1 MKIYAHRGSS
11 IAHPELTMVAYK
23 AALDDGADGFECD
36 VRLTKDNQL
45 VLWHDADMQRIAG
58 NAARIADSTFNEI
71 KSHYPQVITLDQ
83 LLVFARDN
91 KKELAIETKHPVPS
105 ASAVE
110 KKVMH
115 LLGQEKTVADIH
127 LMSFSWLALEI
138 IRKIEPQQKTV
149 ALLHDT
155 FSFAMRRFTSAQSIG
170 PGITAFRQKPHL
182 NQDPRNLFVWTV
194 DDADDMRFCA
204 DNGVDVLITN
214 TPSFAR
220 SVLGYNY

>member
-11 IAHPELTMVAYK
+11 IEHPELTMAAYK
-23 AALDDGADGFECD
+23 AAIDDGADGFECD

-45 VLWHDADMQRIAG
+45 VLWHDADMQRVAG
-58 NAARIADSTFNEI
+58 NSARIADSTFKEI
-71 KSHYPQVITLDQ
+71 KSHYPQATRLEE
-83 LLVFARDN
+83 LLILARDN
-91 KKELAIETKHPVPS
+91 KRELAIETKHPVPS

-110 KKVMH
+110 KGVMR
-115 LLGQEKTVADIH
+115 LLAQEKPVADIH
-127 LMSFSWLALEI
+127 VMSFSWLALEN
-138 IRKIEPQQKTV
+138 IRKIDPAQKTV

-170 PGITAFRQKPHL
+170 PGITAFRKKPHL
-182 NQDPRNLFVWTV
+182 NQDPRNLFIWTV

-214 TPSFAR
+214 TPSYAR
-220 SVLGYNY
+220 SVLGYN

>member
-11 IAHPELTMVAYK
+11 IEHPELTMAAYK
-23 AALDDGADGFECD
+23 AAIDDGADGFECD
-36 VRLTKDNQL
+36 VRLSKDNQL
-45 VLWHDADMQRIAG
+45 ILWHDSDMKRIAG
-58 NAARIADSTFNEI
+58 NTARIADLTLREI
-71 KSHYPQVITLDQ
+71 KDHYRQVMTLEE
-83 LLVFARDN
+83 LLLLARDN

-115 LLGQEKTVADIH
+115 LLQQEKAAADIH
-127 LMSFSWLALEI
+127 VMSFSWLAIENVK
-138 IRKIEPQQKTV
+138 KIDPEQKTV

-155 FSFAMRRFTSAQSIG
+155 FSFAMRRFTSAHSIG
-170 PGITAFRQKPHL
+170 PGITAFRKKPHL
-182 NQDPRNLFVWTV
+182 NQDPRNLFIWTV

-214 TPSFAR
+214 TPSYAR
-220 SVLGYNY
+220 SVLGYN